1 MVSLIKTLH
10 CKLFQNLPAQS
21 SICFMFSEKEELRY
35 KTSRKSKSIQK
46 CNGFVTIGCV
56 VFTSFTEKLAPFIN
70 LINNNAS
77 VMMLIVAV
85 RLPKTK

>member
-1 MVSLIKTLH
+1 
-10 CKLFQNLPAQS
+10 
-21 SICFMFSEKEELRY
+21 MFSEKEELRY

-46 CNGFVTIGCV
+46 CNGFVTIGFV